1 MKYILYFAQSSILLM
16 LTPLFMGIIRNFKAY
31 IRGYSGP
38 PVTQPYSDIKK
49 LFSKGRVI
57 SSSSSFITVIAPVL
71 CLSACITAAFMIPVF
86 FNGGNSYYGNLFA
99 IIFILG
105 IVKFFI
111 SLTGLDTASSFGGM
125 GSSREL
131 FISMLVEPVMFIIAA
146 FLYMETNSLNI
157 FKIVSIASEIP
168 EYGIANMIAAMAFAV
183 LIVAENSR
191 MPVDNPET
199 HLELTMIHEAMI
211 LDTSGKDL
219 ALMELSSYVKLMVF
233 ITIFINC
240 FFPFGI
246 AVQMAPIP
254 IIIGFVT
261 YLLKVLM
268 VLGLISVIECLMA
281 KFRLFRIPELLSAAF
296 SLSLV
301 AMVIN
306 FF

>member
-1 MKYILYFAQSSILLM
+1 
-16 LTPLFMGIIRNFKAY
+16 
-31 IRGYSGP
+31 
-38 PVTQPYSDIKK
+38 
-49 LFSKGRVI
+49 
-57 SSSSSFITVIAPVL
+57 
-71 CLSACITAAFMIPVF
+71 
-86 FNGGNSYYGNLFA
+86 
-99 IIFILG
+99 
-105 IVKFFI
+105 
-111 SLTGLDTASSFGGM
+111 
-125 GSSREL
+125 
-131 FISMLVEPVMFIIAA
+131 
-146 FLYMETNSLNI
+146 
-157 FKIVSIASEIP
+157 
-168 EYGIANMIAAMAFAV
+168 MAFAV

-191 MPVDNPET
+191 LPVDNPET

-240 FFPFGI
+240 FFPFGN

-254 IIIGFVT
+254 IIIGFAT
-261 YLLKVLM
+261 YLSKVLM
-268 VLGLISVIECLMA
+268 VLGLISLIECVMA